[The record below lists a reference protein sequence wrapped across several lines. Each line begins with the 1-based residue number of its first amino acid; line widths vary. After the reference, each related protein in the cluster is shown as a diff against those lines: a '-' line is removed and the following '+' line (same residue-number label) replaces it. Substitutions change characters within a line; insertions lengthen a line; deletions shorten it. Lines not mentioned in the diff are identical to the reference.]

1 MVYYCALKQGGI
13 EGAFALPSVD
23 SSAVCRG
30 GGRREGYYALEA
42 GSADTTS
49 LLLKTNTKECQD
61 SKEEG
66 RKGKSVF
73 KESTIP
79 APFGDVTGGSTS
91 CRAVSDLLPS
101 KCSCITRK

>member
-42 GSADTTS
+42 GSADET
-49 LLLKTNTKECQD
+49 LLLTPSSAKEARR
-61 SKEEG
+61 KEG
-66 RKGKSVF
+66 REFSR
-73 KESTIP
+73 ETQH
-79 APFGDVTGGSTS
+79 
-91 CRAVSDLLPS
+91 RAFF
-101 KCSCITRK
+101 

>member
-42 GSADTTS
+42 GSADET
-49 LLLKTNTKECQD
+49 LLLDPDTEQCQG

-66 RKGKSVF
+66 RKRTQFSR
-73 KESTIP
+73 EIRDP
-79 APFGDVTGGSTS
+79 AFF
-91 CRAVSDLLPS
+91 
-101 KCSCITRK
+101 